1 MRTKYYV
8 AFLRRRSALKL
19 EFRSQK
25 IPQEDTPKPITAVF
39 IDYES
44 LYLSF
49 MCKYATAPDLG
60 PMIENV
66 KQHGRVL
73 KIKVFGDF
81 TKPEIDQERNRI
93 RTVTSD
99 IIDCGTEAGKLKKDF
114 TDFIMLDHMYQE
126 IIQNP
131 SVQQYVLFT
140 GDGHFSSVAT
150 FLKTF
155 MDKIVGVYGI
165 PGTLSHQLRECC
177 SWSKLI
183 NMVDEEDEVYQMN
196 LLRNFKSIEQKGL
209 VATFRKTVEH
219 AARVY
224 GGNENK
230 YELILREMITDG
242 YVTRQAVT
250 MNGNEF
256 MSISPVWEKINAELM
271 PALAIV
277 G

>member
-1 MRTKYYV
+1 M
-8 AFLRRRSALKL
+8 KL

-99 IIDCGTEAGKLKKDF
+99 IIDCGTEAGVLKKDF

-155 MDKIVGVYGI
+155 MDKIVGVYGV

-196 LLRNFKSIEQKGL
+196 LIRNFKSIEQKGL
-209 VATFRKTVEH
+209 VATFRKTIEH
-219 AARVY
+219 AARIY

-230 YELILREMITDG
+230 YELILSEMITAG
-242 YVTRQAVT
+242 YVTRQAVKV
-250 MNGNEF
+250 NGNEF
-256 MSISPVWEKINAELM
+256 MSISPVWDKINAELT
-271 PALAIV
+271 PALAAAE
-277 G
+277 

>member
-1 MRTKYYV
+1 
-8 AFLRRRSALKL
+8 LKL
-19 EFRSQK
+19 EFRSQR
-25 IPQEDTPKPITAVF
+25 TPTEETQKPITAVF

-49 MCKYATAPDLG
+49 MNQFAMAPDLE
-60 PMIENV
+60 PMIEDV
-66 KQHGRVL
+66 KKYGRVL

-81 TKPEIDQERNRI
+81 TKPEINQERNRI
-93 RTVTSD
+93 RQVTTD
-99 IIDCGTEAGKLKKDF
+99 IIDCGNEVGKLKKDF

-155 MDKIVGVYGI
+155 MDKVVGVYGV
-165 PGTLSHQLRECC
+165 PGTLSHQLRDCC

-183 NMVDEEDEVYQMN
+183 NMVDEEDAVYQMN
-196 LLRNFKSIEQKGL
+196 LLRNFKAIEQKGL
-209 VATFRKTVEH
+209 VPTFRKTIEH
-219 AARVY
+219 AARIY

-242 YVTRQAVT
+242 YVSRQVVT
-250 MNGNEF
+250 VNGNEF
-256 MSISPVWEKINAELM
+256 MSISPVWEKIDGELM
-271 PALAIV
+271 PMLV
-277 G
+277 

>member
-1 MRTKYYV
+1 M
-8 AFLRRRSALKL
+8 KL

-25 IPQEDTPKPITAVF
+25 APQEETAKPITAVF

-49 MCKYATAPDLG
+49 MNKYATAPDLE
-60 PMIENV
+60 PMIEDV
-66 KQHGRVL
+66 KKHGRVL

-81 TKPEIDQERNRI
+81 TKPEINQERNRI

-99 IIDCGTEAGKLKKDF
+99 IIDCGTEASVLKKDF

-155 MDKIVGVYGI
+155 MDKSVGVYGV
-165 PGTLSHQLRECC
+165 PGSLSHQLRDCC
-177 SWSKLI
+177 SWSKMI
-183 NMVDEEDEVYQMN
+183 NMVDDEDEVYQMN
-196 LLRNFKSIEQKGL
+196 LLRNFKTIEQKGL
-209 VATFRKTVEH
+209 VPTFRKTIEH
-219 AARVY
+219 AARIY

-230 YELILREMITDG
+230 YELILREMISDG

-250 MNGNEF
+250 VNGNEF

-271 PALAIV
+271 PVLAMA

>member
-1 MRTKYYV
+1 
-8 AFLRRRSALKL
+8 LKL
-19 EFRSQK
+19 EFRSQR

-49 MCKYATAPDLG
+49 MNKFATPPDLE
-60 PMIENV
+60 PMIEDV
-66 KQHGRVL
+66 KKHGRVL

-81 TKPEIDQERNRI
+81 MKPEINQERGRI
-93 RTVTSD
+93 RQVTSD
-99 IIDCGTEAGKLKKDF
+99 IIDCGNEAGMLKKDF

-155 MDKIVGVYGI
+155 MDKIVGVYGV
-165 PGTLSHQLRECC
+165 PGTLSHQLRDCC

-196 LLRNFKSIEQKGL
+196 LLRNFKTIEQKGL
-209 VATFRKTVEH
+209 VPTFRKTIEH
-219 AARVY
+219 AARIY

-230 YELILREMITDG
+230 YELILREMISDG

-250 MNGNEF
+250 VNGHEF
-256 MSISPVWEKINAELM
+256 MSISPVWDKINGELM
-271 PALAIV
+271 PALALA

>member
-1 MRTKYYV
+1 M
-8 AFLRRRSALKL
+8 KL

-49 MCKYATAPDLG
+49 MCKYATAPDLSL
-60 PMIENV
+60 MIDDV
-66 KQHGRVL
+66 KKHGRVL

-99 IIDCGTEAGKLKKDF
+99 IIDCGTEAGVLKKDF

-155 MDKIVGVYGI
+155 MDKIVGVYGV

-196 LLRNFKSIEQKGL
+196 LIRNFKSIEQKGL
-209 VATFRKTVEH
+209 VATFRKTIEH
-219 AARVY
+219 AARIY

-230 YELILREMITDG
+230 YELILSEMITAG
-242 YVTRQAVT
+242 YVTRQAVKV
-250 MNGNEF
+250 NGNEF
-256 MSISPVWEKINAELM
+256 MSISPMWDKINAELT
-271 PALAIV
+271 PALAAA